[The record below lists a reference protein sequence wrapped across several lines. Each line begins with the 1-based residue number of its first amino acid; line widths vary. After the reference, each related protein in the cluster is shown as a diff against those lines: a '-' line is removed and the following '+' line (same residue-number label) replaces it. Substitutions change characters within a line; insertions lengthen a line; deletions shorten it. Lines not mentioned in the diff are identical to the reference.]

1 MFIHDYYQKMAIEA
15 IKKDV
20 YEFDENCL
28 REIAYNEKN
37 FDDRI
42 FIFKYN
48 SNVER
53 LYVVTVHPNKSVD
66 IENYFYE
73 CGYSV

>member
-28 REIAYNEKN
+28 REIAYNEKILMIVFLFLN
-37 FDDRI
+37 I
-42 FIFKYN
+42 IAMLN
-48 SNVER
+48 A
-53 LYVVTVHPNKSVD
+53 
-66 IENYFYE
+66 
-73 CGYSV
+73 CM